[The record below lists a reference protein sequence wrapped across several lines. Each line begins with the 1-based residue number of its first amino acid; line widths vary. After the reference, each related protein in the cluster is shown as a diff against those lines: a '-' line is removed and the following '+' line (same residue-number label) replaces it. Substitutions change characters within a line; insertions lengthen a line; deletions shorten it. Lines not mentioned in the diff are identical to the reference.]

1 MAATFTPAILPEKSS
16 AGGHRIPELDGIRGL
31 AVVLVLIYH
40 YAVIQVPESRLL
52 YYLSLPPHLMWSGVD
67 LFFVLSG
74 FLIGGILLDHRESRS
89 YYRTFY
95 ARRIHRIFPLYY
107 LMIAVLFA
115 GVWMFP
121 VFAIIGGENAA
132 LGVSAVR
139 SELDGGLHSRSSLD
153 CRHMVSCGRRAVLS
167 HISIHRAIALKKSPA
182 RADGLLRCGGSSIA
196 NFARHRGLALQTIYP
211 LLPCRADA
219 LALGVIAA
227 IIVRTAAAKAWISGR
242 RKILFLCLLA
252 LIASLPTMLK
262 WTSYR
267 YVGTVG
273 YSMLAL
279 MYFLLIVLVL
289 IAPTRLMTQT
299 FSAGWLRRLGVISYC
314 AYLIHEPVRRSLFL
328 LLRLGK
334 NPVITDLKT
343 LMVTAAA
350 LFVTLAVAQVSWVVL
365 EKPLIRRA
373 RLRHQYTSSGS
384 WFRLQ
389 PGLQVREQRCSS
401 LARVQS
407 GKLMA
412 QFNHHHALARSLK
425 RLPSCARALE
435 IGTAD
440 QDRRPHRAQQDHRVG
455 QTATGLYS

>member
-121 VFAIIGGENAA
+121 SSPLFAGKMPLWAYPLFAQNLTGDFTRGAA
-132 LGVSAVR
+132 WIAVTWSLAVEEQFYLIFPFIVR
-139 SELDGGLHSRSSLD
+139 LLSRKALLVLMGF
-153 CRHMVSCGRRAVLS
+153 CVVAV
-167 HISIHRAIALKKSPA
+167 P
-182 RADGLLRCGGSSIA
+182 LLRTLLVIEGWR
-196 NFARHRGLALQTIYP
+196 FEQIYP

-227 IIVRTAAAKAWISGR
+227 IIVRTEVAKAWISER

-289 IAPTRLMTQT
+289 IAPTRLMTRT

-350 LFVTLAVAQVSWVVL
+350 LFVTLAIAQVSWVVL

-373 RLRHQYTSSGS
+373 RLRHQYT
-384 WFRLQ
+384 
-389 PGLQVREQRCSS
+389 
-401 LARVQS
+401 
-407 GKLMA
+407 
-412 QFNHHHALARSLK
+412 N
-425 RLPSCARALE
+425 
-435 IGTAD
+435 
-440 QDRRPHRAQQDHRVG
+440 
-455 QTATGLYS
+455 